1 MSTLIRGE
9 DMSNRNKKIKDKI
22 NKKVLKNI
30 KESKLIE
37 EIPDSTRVALG
48 KFYLFSIIFAI
59 IVGIIY
65 PFILINHFDFINLLL
80 VLIVLYLFYI
90 FIIFDTK
97 KKKGH
102 FSSVFYIVFIFL
114 NTSLTIFSLIKLLI
128 K

>member
-1 MSTLIRGE
+1 MSTLIRGA

-114 NTSLTIFSLIKLLI
+114 NTSLVIFSLIKLLI

>member
-9 DMSNRNKKIKDKI
+9 DMSNRNKKIKDMI

-48 KFYLFSIIFAI
+48 KFYLFSIIFTI
-59 IVGIIY
+59 LMGIIY